1 VRLLDPNPTYVP
13 ANYIGS
19 RSSVI
24 VRLLNEAGIPVE
36 TGFALEWIGAGQ
48 ATFRRSDFSQETIAS
63 NSLVLCCGRKPVD
76 ALAKALRRSGL
87 IVHTVGDVRKP
98 RSYANAIHE
107 AAFLV
112 RQI

>member
-1 VRLLDPNPTYVP
+1 
-13 ANYIGS
+13 
-19 RSSVI
+19 
-24 VRLLNEAGIPVE
+24 
-36 TGFALEWIGAGQ
+36 
-48 ATFRRSDFSQETIAS
+48 
-63 NSLVLCCGRKPVD
+63 LVLCCGRKPVD
-76 ALAKALRRSGL
+76 ALARALRRSSL